1 VAGEPYKN
9 QIMKNKITL
18 VFTLILLGSMAFGQK
33 ISKDK
38 KAIIAALDQKEENYA
53 KTAME
58 IWKYAEIGYK
68 EEKSC
73 ALLQDLLNDEGF
85 KVEEGVAGMPT
96 AFIASYGSGKPVIGI
111 LAEYDALPGVSQE
124 AVPYRKERADG
135 NMAGHACGHHL
146 FGTGA
151 VAAAIEVK
159 NWLANSGKQ
168 GTIRVYGTPAEEGGS
183 GKVYMARDGLFDD
196 VDVSMYWHAGNHNAV
211 RVASNLAIASVKYRF
226 KGISTHAAGAPDRGR
241 SALDG
246 VESMNYMMN
255 MMREHVPAES
265 RIHYVITKGGE
276 APNVVPAF
284 AEVYY
289 FMRHPDMPVV
299 KDILARSI
307 EAAKGAAMGTGTTMS
322 YEMTGGSFNILPN
335 AVLAKIMHA
344 NLAMV
349 GGVNYTTEER
359 DFAEKLMTTFK
370 SEGLAPEMAA
380 KVEPFVEIEAAAGN
394 YSTDAGDVSWI
405 VPMISMS
412 AATWPPGTPGHSWQ
426 AVAAGG
432 TSMGIKG
439 MTVASKTMA
448 MTVIDIFNDPSIV
461 NKAKAELE
469 ERRGANFKYVPIIGD
484 RAPALDYAGEH

>member
-1 VAGEPYKN
+1 
-9 QIMKNKITL
+9 MKTKAIL
-18 VFTLILLGSMAFGQK
+18 ILALTLIVSYSFGQK
-33 ISKDK
+33 ISKAKRTVIEELDK
-38 KAIIAALDQKEENYA
+38 KEAAYA
-53 KTAME
+53 KTAMA
-58 IWKYAEIGYK
+58 IWQNAEIGYQ
-68 EEKSC
+68 EYKSC
-73 ALLQDLLNDEGF
+73 VLLQDNLREEGF
-85 KVEEGVAGMPT
+85 EVKEGVASLPT
-96 AFIASYGSGKPVIGI
+96 GFIASYGSGAPVIAI

-124 AVPYRKERADG
+124 AVPYRKEREDG
-135 NMAGHACGHHL
+135 TNAGHACGHHL

-151 VAAAIEVK
+151 VAAAVEVK
-159 NWLANSGKQ
+159 NWLASSGTK

-183 GKVYMARDGLFDD
+183 GKVYMAREGLFDD
-196 VDVSMYWHAGNHNAV
+196 VDISMYWHAGNQNSV

-226 KGISTHAAGAPDRGR
+226 KGISTHAAGAPEKGR

-255 MMREHVPAES
+255 LMREHVPSES
-265 RIHYVITKGGE
+265 RIHYVITEGGE

-289 FMRHPDMPVV
+289 FIRHPDMRVV

-307 EAAKGAAMGTGTTMS
+307 EAGEGAAKGTGTTME

-335 AVLAKIMHA
+335 KVLAEIMHA
-344 NLAMV
+344 NLELV
-349 GGVNYTTEER
+349 GGVDYSPEER
-359 DFAEKLMTTFK
+359 DFAEKLMTTYD
-370 SEGLAPEMAA
+370 SDGLTPEMAA
-380 KVEPFVEIEAAAGN
+380 KVEPFVVTEVAGN

-405 VPMISMS
+405 IPLISMS

-448 MTVIDIFNDPSIV
+448 MTVIDIFNNPEVIE
-461 NKAKAELE
+461 KAKAELE
-469 ERRGANFKYVPIIGD
+469 QRRGPNFKYVPIIGD
-484 RAPALDYAGEH
+484 RAPALDYAGQH

>member
-1 VAGEPYKN
+1 MNIKYLFVPA
-9 QIMKNKITL
+9 
-18 VFTLILLGSMAFGQK
+18 LLCIGFFSFSQKVPKEKQK
-33 ISKDK
+33 II
-38 KAIIAALDQKEENYA
+38 KALNEKQEAYGE
-53 KTAME
+53 TAMQ
-58 IWKYAEIGYK
+58 IWNLAEIGYQ

-73 ALLQDLLNDEGF
+73 VLLQDLLLKEGF
-85 KVEEGVAGMPT
+85 KVEEGVAGLPT
-96 AFIASYGSGKPVIGI
+96 GFIASYGSGKPVVGI

-124 AVPYRKERADG
+124 AVPYRKEREDG
-135 NMAGHACGHHL
+135 NKAGHACGHHL

-151 VAAAIEVK
+151 VAAAVEVK
-159 NWLANSGKQ
+159 NWLKETGGK

-183 GKVYMARDGLFDD
+183 GKVYMAREGLFDD
-196 VDVSMYWHAGNHNAV
+196 VDVSMYWHAGNQNSV

-226 KGISTHAAGAPDRGR
+226 KGISTHAAGAPERGR

-276 APNVVPAF
+276 APNVVPGF

-289 FMRHPDMPVV
+289 FIRHPHMPVV

-307 EAAKGAAMGTGTTMS
+307 LAAEGAALGTGTTME

-335 AVLAKIMHA
+335 AVLAKAMHS
-344 NLAMV
+344 NLKMV
-349 GGVNYTTEER
+349 GGVDYTAEER
-359 DFAEKLMTTFK
+359 DFAEKLMTTYN
-370 SEGLAPEMAA
+370 SEGLTPEMAA
-380 KVEPFVEIEAAAGN
+380 QVQPFVVSEIAGN

-412 AATWPPGTPGHSWQ
+412 SATWPPGTPGHSWQ
-426 AVAAGG
+426 AVASGG
-432 TSMGIKG
+432 TSMGVKG
-439 MTVASKTMA
+439 MMVSAKTMA
-448 MTVIDIFNDPSIV
+448 MTVIDIFKDPSIAV
-461 NKAKAELE
+461 KAKAELE
-469 ERRGANFKYVPIIGD
+469 KRRGSNFVYKPILGD

>member
-1 VAGEPYKN
+1 
-9 QIMKNKITL
+9 MKNKLTFVLTFVLLSSL
-18 VFTLILLGSMAFGQK
+18 VYGQK

-38 KAIIAALDQKEENYA
+38 KAIIAALDQKEAAYA

-58 IWKYAEIGYK
+58 IWLNAELGYK
-68 EEKSC
+68 EFKSC
-73 ALLQDLLNDEGF
+73 VLLQDVLRKEGF
-85 KVEEGVAGMPT
+85 SVEEGVASLPT
-96 AFIASYGSGKPVIGI
+96 GFIASYGSGKPVVAI

-124 AVPYRKERADG
+124 AVPYRKEREDG
-135 NMAGHACGHHL
+135 TRAGHACGHHL
-146 FGTGA
+146 FGTGG
-151 VAAAIEVK
+151 VAAAVEVK
-159 NWLANSGKQ
+159 NWLAKTGTK

-183 GKVYMARDGLFDD
+183 GKVYMARDGFFDD
-196 VDVSMYWHAGNHNAV
+196 VDVAMYWHAGNKNSV

-226 KGISTHAAGAPDRGR
+226 YGISTHAAGAPERGR

-255 MMREHVPAES
+255 LMREHVPAES
-265 RIHYVITKGGE
+265 RIHYVITEGGE

-289 FMRHPDMPVV
+289 FLRHPDMLVV

-307 EAAKGAAMGTGTTMS
+307 EAAEGAAMGTGTTMK

-335 AVLAKIMHA
+335 EVLAKLMYD
-344 NLAMV
+344 NLVLV
-349 GGVNYTTEER
+349 GGVNYSPDER
-359 DFAEKLMTTFK
+359 DFAEKLMTTYR
-370 SEGLAPEMAA
+370 SDGLTPEMAA
-380 KVEPFVEIEAAAGN
+380 RVEPFVVTEVAGN

-412 AATWPPGTPGHSWQ
+412 TATWPPGTPGHSWQ

-448 MTVIDIFNDPSIV
+448 MTVVDIYKNPGVID
-461 NKAKAELE
+461 KAKAELE
-469 ERRGANFKYVPIIGD
+469 KRRGPNFKYEPIIGD

>member
-1 VAGEPYKN
+1 
-9 QIMKNKITL
+9 MKIKIPL
-18 VFTLILLGSMAFGQK
+18 LFALILLATHTFGQK
-33 ISKDK
+33 VSKEK
-38 KAIIAALDQKEENYA
+38 QKIIDALDQKEATYA
-53 KTAME
+53 ETAMQ
-58 IWKYAEIGYK
+58 IWQHAEIGYQ
-68 EEKSC
+68 EFKSC
-73 ALLQDLLNDEGF
+73 VLLQDILIKEGF
-85 KVEEGVAGMPT
+85 EVEEGVASLPT
-96 AFIASYGSGKPVIGI
+96 GFIASYGSGKPVVAI

-124 AVPYRKERADG
+124 AVPYRKEREDG
-135 NMAGHACGHHL
+135 TKSGHACGHHL
-146 FGTGA
+146 FGTGG

-159 NWLANSGKQ
+159 DWLAKTGTQ

-183 GKVYMARDGLFDD
+183 GKVYMARDGFFDD
-196 VDVSMYWHAGNHNAV
+196 VDVAMYWHAGNQNSV

-226 KGISTHAAGAPDRGR
+226 KGISAHAAGAPERGR

-255 MMREHVPAES
+255 LMREHVPSES
-265 RIHYVITKGGE
+265 RIHYVITHGGE

-289 FMRHPDMPVV
+289 FIRHPDMRIV

-307 EAAKGAAMGTGTTMS
+307 EAAEGAAKGTGTTME

-335 AVLAKIMHA
+335 AVLAKIMHD
-344 NLAMV
+344 NLTMV
-349 GGVNYTTEER
+349 GGVKYSPEEYA
-359 DFAEKLMTTFK
+359 FAEKLMATYK
-370 SEGLAPEMAA
+370 SDGLTPEMAS
-380 KVEPFVEIEAAAGN
+380 EIQPFVISEIAGN

-412 AATWPPGTPGHSWQ
+412 TATWPPGTPGHSWQ

-448 MTVIDIFNDPSIV
+448 MTVIDIFKNPSTV
-461 NKAKAELE
+461 DKAKAELDK
-469 ERRGANFKYVPIIGD
+469 RRGDNFVYKPIIGD
-484 RAPALDYAGEH
+484 RKPALDYAGEH